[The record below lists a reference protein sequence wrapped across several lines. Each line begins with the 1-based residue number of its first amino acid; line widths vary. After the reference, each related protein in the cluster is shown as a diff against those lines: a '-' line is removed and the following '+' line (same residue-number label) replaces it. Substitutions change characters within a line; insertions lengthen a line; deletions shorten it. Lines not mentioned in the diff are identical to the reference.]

1 MDDRYM
7 IRLVD
12 RLFDSQDR
20 VGMNQWM
27 DGFEVI
33 TRLIRFISYYL
44 YSHLI
49 ISFY

>member
-27 DGFEVI
+27 DLFEVI
-33 TRLIRFISYYL
+33 A
-44 YSHLI
+44 
-49 ISFY
+49 SFVNA